1 MDETTGPVELRS
13 LILEG
18 LVAVLCWAQR
28 VRHLE
33 LVAVLVLRGWHCHK
47 ARWPLGD
54 RLNNGHLLTTA
65 IVLLVLRSEVLAV
78 GYLTLAGQHHLLSVQ
93 ICVLVLNGS
102 QLPLKLRNCLIFNGF
117 DFSFQLL

>member
-1 MDETTGPVELRS
+1 MDETTSPVELRS

-33 LVAVLVLRGWHCHK
+33 LMAVLVLGGRHCHK
-47 ARWPLGD
+47 ACWLLGD

-65 IVLLVLRSEVLAV
+65 IVVLLLIAEVLAI
-78 GYLTLAGQHHLLSVQ
+78 GYLTVAGQHHLLGVQ
-93 ICVLVLNGS
+93 ICVLVLDVS
-102 QLPLKLRNCLIFNGF
+102 QLPLKLRDYLIFNGL